1 MKHLEYQLEQLVLFG
16 YKIVEEDFQKFLR
29 PAHGQPND
37 DGGIPLGGGSSCQI
51 LNPDA
56 KSSKKSKGMGLD
68 MSFSSIDGN
77 TSAGKVT
84 LADYNTGS
92 AVDSG
97 SQQRKM
103 KTSVLNNLK
112 KYASEN
118 PPNKGNSTSAPT
130 NIGVQDSPKK
140 DFKGGSN
147 GLHGVDKILDTSSR
161 ESFQTSSQEQRKSS
175 EESCENLE
183 GKSYFVTLDSQNH

>member
-1 MKHLEYQLEQLVLFG
+1 MKHLEYELEQLVLFG

-29 PAHGQPND
+29 PAHGQAN
-37 DGGIPLGGGSSCQI
+37 DGGSPLGDGSSCQI

-56 KSSKKSKGMGLD
+56 KSRKSKGMGLD

-77 TSAGKVT
+77 TSDGKVT
-84 LADYNTGS
+84 LADNNTGS
-92 AVDSG
+92 VDSG
-97 SQQRKM
+97 SQQRKI

-175 EESCENLE
+175 EESWENLE